1 MCWVPSRYEPCCL
14 IYAAAV
20 ILCASHVVIMWWCD
34 VVANWYAPCY
44 QGGLYESCMVFH
56 PKVQTYV
63 DTYKLLCYSWHALTG
78 SIRIIVNTSE
88 SQLIRPRHS
97 GNNRDNVA
105 IANRL
110 QHKWAQFLC
119 ASQPFKIR
127 TQFCST
133 DYRYRGY
140 CVYIAQQFCKMS
152 VTASAVHIPQPER
165 AIY

>member
-20 ILCASHVVIMWWCD
+20 ILCASHVVIIWWCD

-44 QGGLYESCMVFH
+44 QGGYESCMVFH

-63 DTYKLLCYSWHALTG
+63 HTYKLLCYSWHALTG

-110 QHKWAQFLC
+110 QHKWAQSLC
-119 ASQPFKIR
+119 ASQPFKIH
-127 TQFCST
+127 THFCST
-133 DYRYRGY
+133 DYRYRVY
-140 CVYIAQQFCKMS
+140 SVYIAQQFCKMS
-152 VTASAVHIPQPER
+152 VTASAVHIPQPEH